1 MIDRLK
7 RMGLPILGLG
17 IGGILIALFA
27 WSLSSRSW
35 AQSGQQPTLLDLEI
49 RIAAL
54 EKENQQDYKA
64 LRDLYQ
70 RLQNLES
77 RTNDRYTELGRRIQA
92 LSEENRLLRNQLE
105 EYQENVRDR
114 TRTMGG
120 YPMIRSI
127 QKDKS
132 GNVIVDYAK

>member
-7 RMGLPILGLG
+7 SIGPAVAGLG
-17 IGGILIALFA
+17 IGAILIALFA

-35 AQSGQQPTLLDLEI
+35 AQPQQEPTLLDLRA
-49 RIAAL
+49 RISAL

-77 RTNDRYTELGRRIQA
+77 RMNDQYAELGRRIQA
-92 LSEENRLLRNQLE
+92 LSEENRLLRSQLE

-120 YPMIRSI
+120 YPMVRSI

>member
-1 MIDRLK
+1 MIDRWK
-7 RMGLPILGLG
+7 RMGLPILGWG
-17 IGGILIALFA
+17 IGGVLIALFA

-35 AQSGQQPTLLDLEI
+35 AQPQQEPTLLDLQM
-49 RIAAL
+49 RISAL

-77 RTNDRYTELGRRIQA
+77 RTNDQYAELGRRIQS

-120 YPMIRSI
+120 YPMVRSI
-127 QKDKS
+127 QKDRS

>member
-1 MIDRLK
+1 MINRLK
-7 RMGLPILGLG
+7 RLGLPILGLG
-17 IGGILIALFA
+17 IAGILIAFFGWNLC
-27 WSLSSRSW
+27 SRSW
-35 AQSGQQPTLLDLEI
+35 AQSGPQPTLLDLQM

-77 RTNDRYTELGRRIQA
+77 RTNDRFAELGRRIQA

-114 TRTMGG
+114 ARTMGG

-127 QKDKS
+127 QKDRQ